1 MKPLN
6 IAQPSHTVAR
16 SNVQRAC
23 WLMLGSL
30 LALPVGAVQEKGF
43 SDPDLNSTG
52 RRVGPVAAVT
62 PVFNLSTP
70 KTPKGFVTQGIGP
83 EKLTP
88 PGAGPAVPQA
98 RVVNATPLPL
108 PGAPVRSPRLIDI
121 NPNTLQQANT
131 PPQGAGNI
139 GVSVADS
146 GVSPPVKG
154 GPGPGAGGTPP
165 RLGQNPTPGAGN
177 VFVPDPT
184 MSRVSPDLPTQGA
197 GPSIASPV
205 QPPAAARTNP
215 APTNSAATTLAPTSS
230 APAGAPIRPQGMGTQ
245 GGGPSANTVSLAPQP
260 VQQGNRTIE
269 PSAGLG
275 DVASLSTSNTTL
287 LPVAKIVE
295 ILPGLQKLSESM
307 RELPPGRQQGIDSD
321 ALAAASND
329 KCVSVSLRPDTQR
342 PGLNLV
348 DLTGDGLIVS
358 AVPDAHIQ
366 SVFAKAGYGQVDLS
380 QTARWCITQTAA
392 RALVRP
398 SSGAGIQQAALLVQT
413 GTSLQLMSQDQWL
426 AHQAS
431 VKPLVAAMATS
442 SKPTKPSKPA
452 YKLVAKRSGKPSSTG
467 VAVSAL
473 RLPASTS
480 KTNAGA

>member
-1 MKPLN
+1 MKPSN
-6 IAQPSHTVAR
+6 IAQPSNTVAR
-16 SNVQRAC
+16 PNVQRAC

-43 SDPDLNSTG
+43 SDPDPNNTG

-70 KTPKGFVTQGIGP
+70 KTPKGVVTQGIGP

-88 PGAGPAVPQA
+88 PGAGPAAPQA
-98 RVVNATPLPL
+98 RVVNT
-108 PGAPVRSPRLIDI
+108 
-121 NPNTLQQANT
+121 T
-131 PPQGAGNI
+131 PPPEPAASARTLPPMSNPSPGTGNTDAPTI
-139 GVSVADS
+139 ARGS
-146 GVSPPVKG
+146 SPPIKG
-154 GPGPGAGGTPP
+154 GPG
-165 RLGQNPTPGAGN
+165 
-177 VFVPDPT
+177 
-184 MSRVSPDLPTQGA
+184 QGA
-197 GPSIASPV
+197 GPGIPPRHDAGRPPPGAGSVLVPEPVARVTSPAPPPQGTGPSLISPS
-205 QPPAAARTNP
+205 QPSAVTAINP
-215 APTNSAATTLAPTSS
+215 APNTTAVITLAP
-230 APAGAPIRPQGMGTQ
+230 APVVPVEAAIKPQNIPTHGE
-245 GGGPSANTVSLAPQP
+245 GPSTNRVSLITSG
-260 VQQGNRTIE
+260 QQSNRLIE
-269 PSAGLG
+269 PQLG
-275 DVASLSTSNTTL
+275 FGAVASLSTTS
-287 LPVAKIVE
+287 AASAGGIFE
-295 ILPGLQKLSESM
+295 ILPGAQKLSESM
-307 RELPPGRQQGIDSD
+307 REVSSTRQQGIEKDTT
-321 ALAAASND
+321 AAASND

-413 GTSLQLMSQDQWL
+413 GTGLQLMSQDQWV

-431 VKPLVAAMATS
+431 VKPLVAAMASS

-452 YKLVAKRSGKPSSTG
+452 YKLVAKRSGKPTTG

-473 RLPASTS
+473 RLPASIS